1 LLANPT
7 EIQRHLKGVDYPADS
22 DELLDVA
29 RAEDAPPEV
38 LEALESLPDDEEFDG
53 PDQVMEALEH

>member
-1 LLANPT
+1 
-7 EIQRHLKGVDYPADS
+7 
-22 DELLDVA
+22 VA